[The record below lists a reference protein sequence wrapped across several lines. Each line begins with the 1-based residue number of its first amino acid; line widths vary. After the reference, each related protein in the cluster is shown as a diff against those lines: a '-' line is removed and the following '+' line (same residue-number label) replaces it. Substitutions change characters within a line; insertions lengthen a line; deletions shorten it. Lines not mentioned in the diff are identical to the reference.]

1 METKTANGRGGG
13 QVPIYEYECL
23 NCNHK
28 FELKQGFDAEPT
40 ESCPLC
46 QSLSRRKFHAPAVIY
61 KGSGFYTTD
70 YARRNQPSDNGD
82 SGSDVATSTKETS
95 KETSSKED

>member
-1 METKTANGRGGG
+1 M
-13 QVPIYEYECL
+13 PIYEYECVS
-23 NCNHK
+23 CKHR

-46 QSLSRRKFHAPAVIY
+46 QATSRRLFHAPTVIY

-70 YARRNQPSDNGD
+70 YARKDQPSGSGD
-82 SGSDVATSTKETS
+82 SGSDGATSDSGEVTSPEATPAKE

>member
-1 METKTANGRGGG
+1 M
-13 QVPIYEYECL
+13 PIYDYECVS
-23 NCNHK
+23 CNHR
-28 FELKQGFDAEPT
+28 FELKQGFDAEPR

-46 QSLSRRKFHAPAVIY
+46 QGLSRRRFHAPTVIY

-70 YARRNQPSDNGD
+70 YARKGQLSHDGE
-82 SGSDVATSTKETS
+82 SGSNGATSDGNGATSAKE

>member
-1 METKTANGRGGG
+1 M
-13 QVPIYEYECL
+13 PIYEYECVS
-23 NCNHK
+23 CNHR

-46 QSLSRRKFHAPAVIY
+46 QGLSRRKFHAPTIIY

-70 YARRNQPSDNGD
+70 YARKDQPSDNGD
-82 SGSDVATSTKETS
+82 SGGGVAAKES
-95 KETSSKED
+95 ETSSKDD

>member
-1 METKTANGRGGG
+1 M
-13 QVPIYEYECL
+13 PIYEYECVS
-23 NCNHK
+23 CNHR

-46 QSLSRRKFHAPAVIY
+46 QGLSRRRFHAPTVIY

-70 YARRNQPSDNGD
+70 YARKDQPSDNGD
-82 SGSDVATSTKETS
+82 GGGNGAADVTSKE
-95 KETSSKED
+95 KETSSKDD

>member
-1 METKTANGRGGG
+1 M
-13 QVPIYEYECL
+13 PIYEYECVS
-23 NCNHK
+23 CNHR

-46 QSLSRRKFHAPAVIY
+46 KGLSRRKFHAPIVIY

-70 YARRNQPSDNGD
+70 YARKNQPGD
-82 SGSDVATSTKETS
+82 DGDRTASESVDDSSGDDSKG
-95 KETSSKED
+95 KETSS

>member
-1 METKTANGRGGG
+1 MP
-13 QVPIYEYECL
+13 VYEYECVS
-23 NCNHK
+23 CSHR
-28 FELKQGFDAEPT
+28 FELKQGFDAEPA

-46 QSLSRRKFHAPAVIY
+46 QSLSRRKFHAPTVIY

-70 YARRNQPSDNGD
+70 YARKDQPSYDGD
-82 SGSDVATSTKETS
+82 RNSDVATKE